1 LDLQIPVVLEQIA
14 ECRTAIFD
22 KTGTL
27 TYGAPKL
34 TEQLIAPGFTE
45 KEVLTIV
52 AGLERYS
59 KHPLARAILAAAEAD
74 DGSEADGDEVRGV
87 EEVRFE

>member
-1 LDLQIPVVLEQIA
+1 VLEQIA

-34 TEQLIAPGFTE
+34 TEQLIAP
-45 KEVLTIV
+45 
-52 AGLERYS
+52 
-59 KHPLARAILAAAEAD
+59 
-74 DGSEADGDEVRGV
+74 
-87 EEVRFE
+87 RFAQRTC